1 MSGGRGRCC
10 SRGGSL
16 SGGRGRCC
24 SRGGSL
30 SGVRGRCCSRGR
42 SLSRCRAAATRLTA
56 RDACCRGHGPGGR
69 AGSQQ
74 RRRKSGAKGQA
85 DRRRGVGNGT
95 RGRRSTAGGC
105 TRRRARC
112 RGVGAAGAETKG
124 TKRRLWR
131 QSVDRDDEK
140 LVLRPLGQQ
149 LQLQKAFGRQRKGG
163 LDDDTAESSFK
174 FELAPGLSC
183 GDRRIEAGAQ
193 SQFPSQG
200 FRRVGYNRRRL
211 RGRWCRGRG
220 RGRWGRR
227 DFGHDASESRRF

>member
-24 SRGGSL
+24 SRGRPL
-30 SGVRGRCCSRGR
+30 SRCRGRCCSRGR
-42 SLSRCRAAATRLTA
+42 PWSRCRAAATRLTA

-74 RRRKSGAKGQA
+74 RRRKGGAKGQA

-95 RGRRSTAGGC
+95 RGRRSAAGGC

-112 RGVGAAGAETKG
+112 RGVVAACAETKG
-124 TKRRLWR
+124 TKRRLRR

-140 LVLRPLGQQ
+140 LELRPLGQQ

-163 LDDDTAESSFK
+163 LDDDAAEGSFK

-193 SQFPSQG
+193 GQFPSQG

-211 RGRWCRGRG
+211 RGRRCRGRG
-220 RGRWGRR
+220 RGRWWRR